1 MTKQE
6 LASKVWSMANKMRTK
21 IKANEYKDYI
31 LGFMFYKYLSDKEL
45 DFLRNEGITP
55 EELQNMDDDDMSYIR
70 DSLGYAISYDNLFS
84 SWKNLG
90 ISLNAKTVS
99 EGIDDFNRNVN
110 PSQKMVF
117 DHIFD
122 TLQGGISKMGDS
134 SGSRDK
140 AVRDMVDMV
149 NTIPSDK
156 DSGYDVLGYVYE
168 YLIYKFATAA
178 KDDGA
183 FYTPHEVSRL
193 ISLIVADSC
202 KDFKELRVYDPT
214 SGSGSLLRTIGEAA
228 SRYIPEKDIKYYGQ
242 EKITETYH
250 LTRMNLVMKGVPS
263 QNIIVRNGDTLE
275 DDWPYFDENTA
286 YQPLRVNAVVS
297 NPPYSLNWEPEGR
310 AMDDRFR
317 KYGLAP
323 SGKADYAF
331 LLHCLYHLE
340 NDGIMAIVLPHG
352 VLFRGDAEGEIR
364 KNLCLEHNIETIIGL
379 PENLFFA
386 TNIPTIIMVLR
397 KNRKADDILFIDAS
411 QKYSKG
417 KNQNTL
423 RDCDIKRIFDA
434 VKAREDVPGFAKLV
448 PFDKIK
454 EEEFNLNIPRYVSAA
469 EEAEHFDL
477 AALVNGTV
485 LNNELDEDSALWSV
499 FGGLREN
506 LFTDLGNGYSSFN
519 DVNIKDTVKE
529 DESVKAFAKAF
540 ESKVDDFRVFLEDEL
555 IKDSY
560 DVNAGEVRDAISDK
574 LFEMISKVP
583 VLDRYDAFQH
593 FMDVWTTI
601 ETDMS
606 VIGNDIDVCR
616 QTEPNMVLKK
626 VKQEEIE
633 VQKGYKGTVMPFDL
647 IGETFFNDEYEEVK
661 SIRSE
666 IESLESD
673 KDSIFDSL
681 DDDVKNSVGDGEK
694 FKEADLKKY
703 LKENS
708 DEELARA
715 LEDIGKV
722 KVLNKQIKDKESA
735 ILDKIKGKIESL
747 TDDEIVECLK
757 KKWIDPI
764 CSSLNGMTAQLTGEF
779 IKKIEGLKAK
789 YGTPMSVLKNEQ
801 KQVNF
806 AMSELLGELIGSDID
821 MQAIAS
827 IKAIL

>member
-31 LGFMFYKYLSDKEL
+31 LGFLFYKFLSDKEL

-84 SWKNLG
+84 SWKNMG
-90 ISLNAKTVS
+90 ISLDAKTVS

-117 DHIFD
+117 DSIFD
-122 TLQGGISKMGDS
+122 TLRDGISKMGDS

-228 SRYIPEKDIKYYGQ
+228 NRYIPEKDIKYYGQ

-275 DDWPYFDENTA
+275 DDWPYIDENTA

-434 VKAREDVPGFAKLV
+434 VKARKDVPGFAKLV

-454 EEEFNLNIPRYVSAA
+454 EEGFNLNITRYVSAV
-469 EEAEHFDL
+469 EDAEHFDL

-485 LNNELDEDSALWSV
+485 LNKELDEASVLWSM
-499 FGGLREN
+499 FSGLREKI
-506 LFTDLGNGYSSFN
+506 FTDLGNGYSSFN
-519 DVNIKDTVKE
+519 DVNIKDIVKE
-529 DESVKAFAKAF
+529 DGSVKAFAKAF
-540 ESKVDDFRVFLEDEL
+540 ESKVDDFRAFLEDEL

-560 DVNAGEVRDAISDK
+560 DANVGEVRDAISNK
-574 LFEMISKVP
+574 LFEMISEVP

-593 FMDVWTTI
+593 LMDVWTTI

-606 VIGNDIDVCR
+606 VIGGNISVCR

-626 VKQEEIE
+626 SGKEENE
-633 VQKGYKGTVMPFDL
+633 VQKGYKGTVIPFDL
-647 IGETFFNDEYEEVK
+647 IGETFFDDEYEEVK

-673 KDSIFDSL
+673 RDSVFDSL

-703 LKENS
+703 LKENR
-708 DEELARA
+708 DEELTRT
-715 LEDIGKV
+715 LEDIGRV

-735 ILDKIKGKIESL
+735 ILDKIKDKIESL

-757 KKWIDPI
+757 RKWIDPI
-764 CSSLNGMTAQLTGEF
+764 CGSLNGMTDQLTGEF

-789 YGTPMSVLKNEQ
+789 YGTPMSMLEEEQ
-801 KQVNF
+801 EQVN
-806 AMSELLGELIGSDID
+806 ATMSELLGELIGSDID
-821 MQAIAS
+821 MQAIAG
-827 IKAIL
+827 IKAML